1 MEINLLRCC
10 RGSVDGKN
18 TSMDGEAI
26 KNLLARQK
34 VARWIEEAIEHLS
47 RGNPETSINRDCDK
61 IYREKKKEGLD
72 RRESVKDLSRSCRA

>member
-1 MEINLLRCC
+1 
-10 RGSVDGKN
+10 
-18 TSMDGEAI
+18 MDGEAI

-47 RGNPETSINRDCDK
+47 RENQETSINRDYDK

-72 RRESVKDLSRSCRA
+72 RRESVKDLSRSCLAWRKEVFQGGKIQKDEHNK